1 MTRSDTGRSGVSAL
15 AARVLDD
22 DRSGRTAP
30 PEPVGHVHAPG
41 ADDPVLEVRDID
53 FSYGRVQVL
62 FGVDL
67 AVHAGET
74 VALLGSNGAGK
85 STLLRVMSGLE
96 LPARGAVMLHGRS
109 ITDTTAEARVRL
121 GITQLSGG
129 HTTFPPLSVA
139 ENLRVGAYRYSRAD
153 AKRRVES
160 ALDPFPML
168 AERRDSKAGDL
179 SGGQQHMLA
188 LAMALL
194 QAPDI
199 LLVDEL
205 SLGLAP
211 LVRNQVL
218 GVVRDLKAGGMT
230 MVIVEQS
237 LDIAFALADRAVFM
251 EKGTVRF
258 AGTSHELS
266 QRDDLVHAAFFRT

>member
-1 MTRSDTGRSGVSAL
+1 MTRSDAGRSGVSAL
-15 AARVLDD
+15 AARVLDNHRGD
-22 DRSGRTAP
+22 LASPREPTALA
-30 PEPVGHVHAPG
+30 HAPRTG
-41 ADDPVLEVRDID
+41 VPILEVRDVD

-85 STLLRVMSGLE
+85 STLLRVISGLE
-96 LPARGAVMLHGRS
+96 LPARGAVALHGRS
-109 ITDTTAEARVRL
+109 ITGTPAEGRVRL

-129 HTTFPPLSVA
+129 HATFPPLTVA

-168 AERRDSKAGDL
+168 AKRRDAKAGDL

-194 QAPDI
+194 QDPDV
-199 LLVDEL
+199 LLIDEL

-211 LVRNQVL
+211 MVTQQVL
-218 GVVRDLKAGGMT
+218 DVVRDLKVRGMT

-237 LDIAFALADRAVFM
+237 LDIALALADNAVFI
-251 EKGTVRF
+251 EKGAVRF
-258 AGTSHELS
+258 SGTSNELA
-266 QRDDLVHAAFFRT
+266 QRDDLVHAAFFGT